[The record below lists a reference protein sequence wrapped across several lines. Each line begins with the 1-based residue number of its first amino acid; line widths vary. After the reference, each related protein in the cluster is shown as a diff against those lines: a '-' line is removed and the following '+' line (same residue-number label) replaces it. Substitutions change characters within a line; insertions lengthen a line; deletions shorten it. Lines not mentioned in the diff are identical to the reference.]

1 MSEYGARTR
10 RSRSRQQWDE
20 ERREQHVLEAREF
33 TEEMGG
39 TDQEVKQYFF
49 GLDSRQLRDVL
60 QAYGDRYGWKAQEYA
75 EVTFHA
81 WRSGRTRMS
90 GMVAKRLFEMLPPRM
105 PVADKLKLA
114 ERLWRHKGPRS
125 RRTIVVGPRDDIHA
139 VIRRIAAHVE
149 RTVIEHRIPSDLER
163 RFNWLSDGDVDVKQ
177 MLLNHV
183 EQMEKRLI
191 VEGARRQLPVM
202 LKHMQADGGRNIQR
216 LAQVLK
222 IGNHEIE
229 IKVEPDRARD
239 LSSESQCRH
248 RPQADKGPVP
258 GPPERLDDPW
268 IVVVPRRHSAQT
280 PSPPPPARASQASSS
295 ETKESQPAETTTTGN
310 IKKSRWKDT
319 LILLAWSFGAYFVL
333 AGLFGW

>member
-1 MSEYGARTR
+1 MSEYGAWTR
-10 RSRSRQQWDE
+10 RSRSRQQWDQ
-20 ERREQHVLEAREF
+20 ERREQHVLEAQEF

-49 GLDSRQLRDVL
+49 GLDSHQLRDVL
-60 QAYGDRYGWKAQEYA
+60 QAYGRRYGWKAREYA
-75 EVTFHA
+75 EVTFPS

-90 GMVAKRLFEMLPPRM
+90 GMVAKRLFELLPPRM

-114 ERLWRHKGPRS
+114 ERLWRYKGPRS
-125 RRTIVVGPRDDIHA
+125 RRTIVVGPRDDVHA
-139 VIRRIAAHVE
+139 VIRRIADHVK
-149 RTVIEHRIPSDLER
+149 RTVIEHRIPRYLER
-163 RFNWLSDGDVDVKQ
+163 RFNWLADGDVDVKQ

-202 LKHMQADGGRNIQR
+202 LKHMEADGGRNIQR

-229 IKVEPDRARD
+229 IKIEPDRAHEV
-239 LSSESQCRH
+239 SSESQRRY
-248 RPQADKGPVP
+248 RPQADKGPLP
-258 GPPERLDDPW
+258 GSPERLDDPW
-268 IVVVPRRHSAQT
+268 FVVVPRRHSAQT

-295 ETKESQPAETTTTGN
+295 ETKESQPAETRTKGDR
-310 IKKSRWKDT
+310 KKKGWMGT
-319 LILLAWSFGAYFVL
+319 LIFWACIFGAYFVV
-333 AGLFGW
+333 ADFFGW